1 MGECQ
6 SYRELGSLVGECQSY
21 RELGT
26 LWWENVSRIESSGVC
41 GGRMSVI

>member
-6 SYRELGSLVGECQSY
+6 SYRELGSL
-21 RELGT
+21 
-26 LWWENVSRIESSGVC
+26 WWENVGHIESSGVC